1 MSGGPSIRRGVMS
14 CLAGSLLLPWFQTA
28 CRAEDSAVRISG
40 LNPMASPV
48 ALTFASDRTN
58 ASEWQVFSAD
68 GALTALVWT
77 AVSSNLS
84 LPVQTPVAWQ
94 DGRAAP
100 AAPMAR
106 YYALGSAFDD
116 DSDGLASGAEALIH
130 HTDWHVRDSDADGY
144 GDGEEILNG
153 ADPHDPAS
161 PRKPRSMRVDFG
173 LYYPTASYGG
183 STEGVVNL
191 ILSNAVAWGVD
202 TVYAKALS
210 SEYGTY
216 WKDPTNTH
224 LFHEG
229 GHGAND
235 ILRTFIRQAHSNGIQ
250 VVAWIQPA
258 IAFVGAWQANPDW
271 RMKARDG
278 SDFAP
283 GQRWLSPFNTN
294 AVRWAGNTVNEIL
307 DLGADGLDVAET
319 DYGTWGTNATYDAA
333 ANAAY
338 FQKFPAGVLGDA
350 AWRQLRI
357 DTLTTNIYG
366 SIGAWA
372 QAKGKSFHVTYTWT
386 AASNGALFADADIA
400 DNTGFSFEDV
410 MNLAAGRRPQVM
422 QAELIWQ
429 QWADTYGAP
438 ATFTPAWT
446 YAAATDF
453 VARVDRRALPVVH
466 VEATS
471 FGGAAPTAV
480 QFEQSLRCALSNIWC
495 GADFYDH
502 RQVWTNG
509 YGSAVSNAFNRP

>member
-1 MSGGPSIRRGVMS
+1 MSRRPSIRRGVTS
-14 CLAGSLLLPWFQTA
+14 CLAGSLLLSWFKTA
-28 CRAEDSAVRISG
+28 CWAQEGAVRMSG
-40 LNPMASPV
+40 LDPRVSPV
-48 ALTFASDRTN
+48 TLTFASERTN
-58 ASEWQVFSAD
+58 TTEWQVFSAD

-84 LPVQTPVAWQ
+84 LPAQTPVGWQ
-94 DGRAAP
+94 DERTTP
-100 AAPMAR
+100 AVSVAR
-106 YYALGSAFDD
+106 YYALGRAFDD
-116 DSDGLASGAEALIH
+116 DRDGLASGAEVLIH
-130 HTDWHVRDSDADGY
+130 HTDWQVRDSDTDGY
-144 GDGEEILNG
+144 DDGAEIQNG
-153 ADPHDPAS
+153 ADPNDPAS

-173 LYYPTASYGG
+173 LYYPTESYGG

-235 ILRTFIRQAHSNGIQ
+235 IFRTFIRQAHSNGIQ

-271 RMKARDG
+271 RMKASDG

-294 AVRWAGNTVNEIL
+294 VVRWVGNTVNEIL
-307 DLGADGLDVAET
+307 DLGVDGLDVAET

-338 FQKFPAGVLGDA
+338 FQRFPAGVLGDA
-350 AWRQLRI
+350 AWRQLRS

-366 SIGAWA
+366 TIGGWA

-400 DNTGFSFEDV
+400 GNTGFSFEDV
-410 MNLAAGRRPQVM
+410 MNLAASCRPQVL

-466 VEATS
+466 VEVTP
-471 FGGAAPTAV
+471 FGSVTPTAL
-480 QFEQSLRCALSNIWC
+480 QFEQSLRGALSNIWC

-502 RQVWTNG
+502 WQVWTNG
-509 YGSAVSNAFNRP
+509 YGGAVSNAYR